1 MTDEIN
7 TRTEPATSNSQPFS
21 RESRSEHIATIIR
34 DGICA
39 GTWTAGQGINDQ
51 ALATEL
57 GVSRTS
63 VREALSR
70 LVESRVVERI
80 QWKGY
85 YVRRLSWKEVENLVD
100 IRLSLEKLAFTKAF
114 DRIGET
120 VISELRESIDLTEST
135 ISDKDLSGFMRYDP
149 LFHETIYR
157 VSGNEWISY
166 ILNNSLTLLSVLRYM
181 DKGDD
186 FTDAAMSSVRDH
198 RSILEAIEHRDIGL
212 MLSRLEHHLMNHK
225 ERLRLRQFSDSTG
238 AAI

>member
-1 MTDEIN
+1 MTDGIH
-7 TRTEPATSNSQPFS
+7 TQTSTTPSNSQPFS

-39 GTWTAGQGINDQ
+39 GTWTAGQAINDQ

-85 YVRRLSWKEVENLVD
+85 YVRRLSWEEVENLVD

-114 DRIGET
+114 DRIEEAI
-120 VISELRESIDLTEST
+120 ISELRKSIDQTEAT
-135 ISDKDLSGFMRYDP
+135 ISENDLAGFMRYDP

-166 ILNNSLTLLSVLRYM
+166 ILNNSLTLLNVLRYM

-186 FTDAAMSSVRDH
+186 FTDAALSSVRDH
-198 RSILEAIEHRDIGL
+198 RSILDAIERRDIGL
-212 MLSRLEHHLMNHK
+212 MLSRLEHHLLNHK
-225 ERLRLRQFSDSTG
+225 ERLRQQQFSDQASR
-238 AAI
+238 